1 MTNWQQVQWD
11 SEGNVIAPEFAVQ
24 QGATWPLL
32 VRFTHGDGHVSRN
45 VSNRYN
51 LTCEGENY
59 LKVEVA
65 PVVWPEDE
73 A

>member
-11 SEGNVIAPEFAVQ
+11 AEGNVTAPEFAVQ

-32 VRFTHGDGHVSRN
+32 VRFTRSEGFAIRN

-65 PVVWPEDE
+65 PIVWPEEE